1 MPKVWV
7 EAALNGAWG
16 RERQPAIPISIDEV
30 VVDGIAAA
38 KAGAAIIHLHAYDS
52 VTGRQSDAY
61 EIYAPIIEGI
71 RAKTDAIVYP
81 TLPITGPGYA
91 GELPGAIER

>member
-1 MPKVWV
+1 MPRF
-7 EAALNGAWG
+7 EAAVLKAIEHMGATCQRSGSRTALNGAWG

-52 VTGRQSDAY
+52 VTGRQSDMRRSLKAF
-61 EIYAPIIEGI
+61 APKPTPSFI
-71 RAKTDAIVYP
+71 RRYQ
-81 TLPITGPGYA
+81 
-91 GELPGAIER
+91 

>member
-7 EAALNGAWG
+7 EAALNGTWG

-30 VVDGIAAA
+30 IVDGIAAA

-61 EIYAPIIEGI
+61 
-71 RAKTDAIVYP
+71 
-81 TLPITGPGYA
+81 
-91 GELPGAIER
+91 